1 MIPEVEI
8 VGGFSL
14 CSSPVLLRQQNL
26 IQLAV
31 QYNEH
36 PPALWIHSKVIIFR
50 CNMYM
55 LVEFLSKIHQ
65 HT

>member
-31 QYNEH
+31 QYNQH
-36 PPALWIHSKVIIFR
+36 PPALWIHNKVIIFSY
-50 CNMYM
+50 N
-55 LVEFLSKIHQ
+55 L
-65 HT
+65 